1 MTKVAKVKK
10 AGRGRPSLDGEPM
23 QQIAIRLP
31 RPMLDAIDGLIE
43 GRLDKPDRTAVMR
56 ELLAEALA
64 ARTAKRKG

>member
-1 MTKVAKVKK
+1 
-10 AGRGRPSLDGEPM
+10 M